1 MSPMSFFIV
10 IVRIEI
16 IMDLFEFVRF
26 VANFIGSATA
36 LSLLDIVALLA
47 SHPPPPVLT
56 RVCSCLV

>member
-26 VANFIGSATA
+26 VAIFIGSATV
-36 LSLLDIVALLA
+36 LSHLDIVALLA
-47 SHPPPPVLT
+47 SHPPPL
-56 RVCSCLV
+56 S

>member
-26 VANFIGSATA
+26 VANFNGSATVF
-36 LSLLDIVALLA
+36 SYLDIVALLA
-47 SHPPPPVLT
+47 SHPPPL
-56 RVCSCLV
+56 S

>member
-26 VANFIGSATA
+26 VANFIGSATV
-36 LSLLDIVALLA
+36 SVK
-47 SHPPPPVLT
+47 PP
-56 RVCSCLV
+56 

>member
-36 LSLLDIVALLA
+36 VLSHLDIVALLA
-47 SHPPPPVLT
+47 SHPPPL
-56 RVCSCLV
+56 S

>member
-26 VANFIGSATA
+26 VANFIGSATV
-36 LSLLDIVALLA
+36 LIHLDIVALLA
-47 SHPPPPVLT
+47 SHPLSLPGSAV
-56 RVCSCLV
+56 V